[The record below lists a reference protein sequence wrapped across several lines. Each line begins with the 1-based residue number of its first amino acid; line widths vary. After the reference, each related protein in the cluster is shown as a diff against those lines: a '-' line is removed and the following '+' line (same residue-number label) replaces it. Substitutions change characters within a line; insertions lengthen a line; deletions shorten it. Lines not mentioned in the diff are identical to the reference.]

1 MWLNL
6 PPPIRCHECAHR
18 FHSAQSRSTDAV
30 HNSTEMRVLALLC
43 VVACATVAPAP
54 RHAPPVQ
61 RTALARIEA
70 STDLDGKPVGH
81 AEQPTL
87 VIMFASWCEHCRA
100 ELAELDAVRAAHP
113 NVRILGVNYKG
124 HEDYDNRGSSD
135 AVRAFAAHTPWLRV
149 VPIDDLVFGPLG
161 RPAFIPVV
169 YLFDSHGVLVDL
181 YDRPRRPMPKRAELD
196 ALLTRLR

>member
-1 MWLNL
+1 M
-6 PPPIRCHECAHR
+6 
-18 FHSAQSRSTDAV
+18 
-30 HNSTEMRVLALLC
+30 LALLC
-43 VVACATVAPAP
+43 VVACATATPVEH
-54 RHAPPVQ
+54 HAPPVH
-61 RTALARIEA
+61 RTAMARIEA
-70 STDLDGKPVGH
+70 SADLSGTPVGH
-81 AEQPTL
+81 ADTPTL

-100 ELAELDAVRAAHP
+100 ELAEIDAVRAAHP

-124 HEDYDNRGSSD
+124 HEDYDNRGSSE

-169 YLFDSHGVLVDL
+169 YLFDSHGTLVDL

-196 ALLTRLR
+196 ALLAHVQ